1 MKKNFNTIVK
11 YLIKIF
17 SMGRTKGAK
26 NKLKDSENKKAP
38 KRKSEKP
45 INELIADT
53 FLSDDNSEDSG
64 GSEESAKSIKISN
77 NFTKV

>member
-1 MKKNFNTIVK
+1 
-11 YLIKIF
+11 
-17 SMGRTKGAK
+17 MGRTKGAK
-26 NKLKDSENKKAP
+26 NKLKDSGEKNKKAP

-64 GSEESAKSIKISN
+64 NSEESAKSIKISN
-77 NFTKV
+77 KFTKV

>member
-1 MKKNFNTIVK
+1 
-11 YLIKIF
+11 
-17 SMGRTKGAK
+17 MGRTKGAK

-53 FLSDDNSEDSG
+53 FLSDDEDSG